1 MKEPTQ
7 KGGRKQSNDTKPI
20 FCCERVWSR
29 RRGGVGAGTGVGSA
43 AVRGGDTTAF
53 YFRARERNK
62 ITEVLL
68 RWAVDAGYL
77 GGVCQVRGQGSA
89 LWENLTSLGSL
100 GGARAIFK

>member
-1 MKEPTQ
+1 MPGLEWAAQ
-7 KGGRKQSNDTKPI
+7 R
-20 FCCERVWSR
+20 F
-29 RRGGVGAGTGVGSA
+29 AGETPA
-43 AVRGGDTTAF
+43 LF
-53 YFRARERNK
+53 YFRACERNK